1 MKANYFLTGRN
12 HLQAAKACRGTK
24 EGSKH
29 GKQAPIR
36 FTTLIWVFL
45 ILTNTLF
52 SKEPIR
58 VVSLAQSLTQN
69 LNYLEAGHF
78 ELVGCTSYCQ
88 PREKSNIVASAVNVF
103 IEKVVALKPD
113 LVIATDISKP
123 QTLDK
128 LRALGL
134 RVENF
139 STAKSFDEI
148 CQQFIHLGELV
159 GQKEK
164 ANSIVSAAKIKVQQ
178 LESSIPPGSSPEV
191 FLQIGANP
199 LFTVYPGLFMN
210 DYFRYSRSKNIAAE
224 FTSGSISREAVI
236 LRNPEVI
243 LVVTMGM
250 LGEEEK
256 KTWETMN
263 TLKASKNKNI
273 FLLNSDEACTPTPVT
288 FVSTLETIIR
298 LIYKQ

>member
-1 MKANYFLTGRN
+1 MKANFFHTGSMCLLVTKAYRN
-12 HLQAAKACRGTK
+12 IEKRMRGW
-24 EGSKH
+24 E
-29 GKQAPIR
+29 Q
-36 FTTLIWVFL
+36 VL
-45 ILTNTLF
+45 ILVITLF
-52 SKEPIR
+52 LAFYSHPNRSCAKEPIR

-69 LNYLEAGHF
+69 LTYLEPGNF
-78 ELVGCTSYCQ
+78 KLVGCTSYCT
-88 PREKSNIVASAVNVF
+88 PREKTDIVASAVNVF

-128 LRALGL
+128 LRELGL

-139 STAKSFDEI
+139 HTAKSFDDI
-148 CQQFIHLGELV
+148 CLQFIRLGELV

-164 ANSIVSAAKIKVQQ
+164 ASSIASASKAKVQQ
-178 LESSIPPGSSPEV
+178 LESTLPSVPSPAV

-210 DYFRYSRSKNIAAE
+210 DYFRYSHSKNIAAD

-236 LRNPEVI
+236 LRNPDI
-243 LVVTMGM
+243 IFVVTMGM
-250 LGEEEK
+250 VGEEEK
-256 KTWETMN
+256 QTWEKMTVLN
-263 TLKASKNKNI
+263 ASKNKKI

-288 FVSTLETIIR
+288 FVKTLETIIN
-298 LIYKQ
+298 LTYKP